1 MLVQVTACL
10 KQAPDYIICSTLK
23 ECIPEVP
30 APISQARKWT
40 RSSDEINI
48 TSDAEKRAELVGQA
62 QELIHE
68 ESPFIYI
75 AFTKNIIGA
84 GSKVRGFVPT
94 PTAMYDFR
102 TVYFV
107 E

>member
-1 MLVQVTACL
+1 M
-10 KQAPDYIICSTLK
+10 
-23 ECIPEVP
+23 CIRDRFHTERMYSGSARSNLSSPEVD
-30 APISQARKWT
+30 KVL
-40 RSSDEINI
+40 DEINI